1 MTPIPFAIYSTNIK
15 EPDAT
20 EFYSEDMSKGKYD
33 TIIGHTL
40 LSEMIKISKE

>member
-1 MTPIPFAIYSTNIK
+1 
-15 EPDAT
+15 
-20 EFYSEDMSKGKYD
+20 MSKGKYD

>member
-1 MTPIPFAIYSTNIK
+1 MTPVPFAIYSTSIK

-20 EFYSEDMSKGKYD
+20 EVFSEDMSKGKYG
-33 TIIGHTL
+33 TIVGHTL